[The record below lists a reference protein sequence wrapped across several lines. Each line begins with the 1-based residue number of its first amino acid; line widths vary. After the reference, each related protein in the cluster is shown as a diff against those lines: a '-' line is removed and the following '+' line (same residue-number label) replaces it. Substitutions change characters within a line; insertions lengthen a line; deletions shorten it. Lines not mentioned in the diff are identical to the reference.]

1 MSLTIVQVL
10 PALEVGGVEQGT
22 VELAAEL
29 VRQGHRSIVVSRPGR
44 MLPALLGAGSEHL
57 AWPVGDKRLGTL
69 RYVRT
74 LRRLLIDAR
83 VDVLHARSRL
93 PGWIAYWAWRGLPRA
108 RRPSFVTTVHGPYT
122 VNPYSAVMMRGE
134 RVIAISDY
142 IRDYIRDNYPHAA
155 DRVELIHRG
164 VAAERYPYGY
174 RPPKEWLQ
182 QWYRDFPQTEDR
194 YLVTLP
200 ARITRWKG
208 QAEFIDVLRRL
219 SAADIPVHGLLAGAA
234 EPRQAK
240 FLAELEQRI
249 DAHGLNARVSL
260 LGQRADLREVLALSR
275 CGLVFGE
282 RTRGV
287 RPDHSGGVAHGS
299 PRRRLR
305 SWRHTRRCSAKCSQ
319 PAPAHPAI
327 LTPWCRK
334 FRSFTDIRQTY
345 RPLRRFHYN
354 GCWIK
359 RSRCIRHCASSR
371 NRTYGA
377 AAKRIHPPEIPGPRP
392 PNHSST
398 LRSSSETSPSGRAGS

>member
-1 MSLTIVQVL
+1 MSLTIVQLL

-142 IRDYIRDNYPHAA
+142 IRDYIRDNYPQAA

-260 LGQRADLREVLALSR
+260 LGQRADLREVLALSDVV
-275 CGLVFGE
+275 LSLANEPEAFG
-282 RTRGV
+282 RTTLEALRMG
-287 RPDHSGGVAHGS
+287 RPVVGYDHGGTHEVLGEMF
-299 PRRRLR
+299 
-305 SWRHTRRCSAKCSQ
+305 
-319 PAPAHPAI
+319 PAGACPPGDTDTVVQKVQEFYRYPPNVPAI
-327 LTPWCRK
+327 EAFPLQRML
-334 FRSFTDIRQTY
+334 DQTIALY
-345 RPLRRFHYN
+345 QAL
-354 GCWIK
+354 C
-359 RSRCIRHCASSR
+359 
-371 NRTYGA
+371 
-377 AAKRIHPPEIPGPRP
+377 E
-392 PNHSST
+392 
-398 LRSSSETSPSGRAGS
+398 